1 MSCGI
6 GTTAKP
12 IKLGVSPMGQVRPS
26 NLAYITIITI
36 NIFQVC
42 CSKFVL
48 IFSTF
53 SHLCFFF
60 IHHGLLSVFLFYRT
74 KGGLDYE
81 LVMTRYE
88 SCAQN
93 LSGFV

>member
-12 IKLGVSPMGQVRPS
+12 IKLGVSPIGKVRP
-26 NLAYITIITI
+26 NLAYIIIIII

-48 IFSTF
+48 IFSTC

-74 KGGLDYE
+74 KGELDYE

>member
-6 GTTAKP
+6 GTTDKL
-12 IKLGVSPMGQVRPS
+12 IKLGVSPIGKVRPS
-26 NLAYITIITI
+26 NLAYIIIIII

-74 KGGLDYE
+74 KGELDYE

>member
-6 GTTAKP
+6 GTTDKL
-12 IKLGVSPMGQVRPS
+12 IKLGVSPIGKVRPS
-26 NLAYITIITI
+26 NLAYIIIIII

-53 SHLCFFF
+53 SHLCFLF

-74 KGGLDYE
+74 KGELDYE

-88 SCAQN
+88 LCAQN

>member
-6 GTTAKP
+6 GTTDKL
-12 IKLGVSPMGQVRPS
+12 IKLGVSPIGKVRPS
-26 NLAYITIITI
+26 NLAYIIIIII

-53 SHLCFFF
+53 SHLCFLF

-74 KGGLDYE
+74 KGELDYE

>member
-6 GTTAKP
+6 GTTDKL
-12 IKLGVSPMGQVRPS
+12 IKLGVSPIGKVRPS
-26 NLAYITIITI
+26 NLAYIIIIII

-53 SHLCFFF
+53 SHLCFLF
-60 IHHGLLSVFLFYRT
+60 IHHSLLSVFLFYRT
-74 KGGLDYE
+74 KGELDYE

-88 SCAQN
+88 LCAQN